1 MTEIFIGVASFLGGS
16 FLTAIMFIV
25 SNSNKIAL
33 LISDVGQL
41 KMDVKEIKDRPLAV
55 CAAHQ
60 ALVEHAAFNTQRIE
74 KLEIPWQ
81 GQERR
86 KTARV
91 D

>member
-41 KMDVKEIKDRPLAV
+41 KMDVKAIKERTPTV
-55 CAAHQ
+55 CASHQ
-60 ALVEHAAFNTQRIE
+60 ALIEHAEFNTRRIE
-74 KLEIPWQ
+74 KLESPWQ

>member
-1 MTEIFIGVASFLGGS
+1 MTEAFIGIASFLGGA
-16 FLTAIMFIV
+16 FLTAVLFIAG
-25 SNSNKIAL
+25 NYAKIAL
-33 LISDVGQL
+33 LVSDVAQL
-41 KMDVKEIKDRPLAV
+41 KKDVKEIKDRPLTV

-86 KTARV
+86 KTHV
-91 D
+91 G